1 MSGTAPPSLSWS
13 RSSRVAPYQT
23 GKPTLNSARERRDPG
38 LGFGVVERR
47 DDEPD
52 AAGGVLLFHLHEH
65 RHFGVAGAAPC
76 GPEVEHYRLAS
87 QIAQTDLLAVGIA
100 QRAAAGCGW
109 NAFGDIESGAK
120 QQIGKVA
127 ADQFLAIDEGCGI
140 AARAGAQGR

>member
-1 MSGTAPPSLSWS
+1 MNRTP
-13 RSSRVAPYQT
+13 R
-23 GKPTLNSARERRDPG
+23 
-38 LGFGVVERR
+38 
-47 DDEPD
+47 
-52 AAGGVLLFHLHEH
+52 GGVLLFHLHEH

-109 NAFGDIESGAK
+109 NAFGDIESGGK